1 VTRRRSRAPG
11 RSRFRRRRSFPLLFL
26 LVAAVLAACGG
37 PSATGTPVATGTSQA
52 VPTEAPVASEST
64 STDETAEPT
73 ETDESDE
80 TDPTDE
86 PIDEPTEAP
95 SGGPP
100 AGVIGSAD
108 ECSGN
113 DGNRDFFRSVADA
126 VDWPVYCAVLPEG
139 WFVDAGQYRLANGG
153 WLEIAYRGPSGARL
167 ELSEGSFCEDADG
180 CIPGGSDAGEGS
192 FGDLPATIVTL
203 DDGGTA
209 IVAGRGEAQSWLA
222 VLTGV
227 DESEARDIAA
237 ALLRIED

>member
-1 VTRRRSRAPG
+1 MVV
-11 RSRFRRRRSFPLLFL
+11 LF
-26 LVAAVLAACGG
+26 AACGG
-37 PSATGTPVATGTSQA
+37 PTATGTPAATDTSQ
-52 VPTEAPVASEST
+52 VGPTDAPATSEST
-64 STDETAEPT
+64 
-73 ETDESDE
+73 
-80 TDPTDE
+80 PTDE
-86 PIDEPTEAP
+86 PVGEPTDEPTDESTDEPNDEPTDAP
-95 SGGPP
+95 SDGPP
-100 AGVIGSAD
+100 AGVVGSAD

-113 DGNRDFFRSVADA
+113 DGNRDFFRSVAGA

-180 CIPGGSDAGEGS
+180 CVPAGSDAGDAS

-222 VLTGV
+222 VLSAV

>member
-1 VTRRRSRAPG
+1 M
-11 RSRFRRRRSFPLLFL
+11 
-26 LVAAVLAACGG
+26 LVAVLLAACGG
-37 PSATGTPVATGTSQA
+37 PSATGTPVATDTPQA
-52 VPTEAPVASEST
+52 SPTDAPPTSEST
-64 STDETAEPT
+64 PTDETDETDEPTDESTDEPVGE
-73 ETDESDE
+73 
-80 TDPTDE
+80 PTDE
-86 PIDEPTEAP
+86 PTD
-95 SGGPP
+95 GPP
-100 AGVIGSAD
+100 AGVVGSAD

-167 ELSEGSFCEDADG
+167 ELSEGSFCADADG
-180 CIPGGSDAGEGS
+180 CVPAGSDAGDAS

-209 IVAGRGEAQSWLA
+209 IVAGHGEAQSWLA
-222 VLTGV
+222 VLSAV
-227 DESEARDIAA
+227 DETEARDIAA